1 MKIIKNKKAKN
12 LLLIFSVLVLIL
24 VFYLIY
30 KHTKESFNS
39 INIENNKLKK
49 IIAFTLWG
57 DNKCYNY
64 GALENALVAKKLYP
78 DFICRFYIGQNVILD
93 VINKLKELDN
103 VEIVYINKHKKIA
116 NTLNRFLPMYEND
129 VEILLSRD
137 TDSLINIR
145 EKLAVNEWLQSDKK
159 FHIMRNNEQHST
171 RILGGMY
178 GIKISKIKLNKREF
192 DEFLHKSN
200 GIWGDD
206 QTFLQNKIYP
216 KIKDSV
222 MIHDSNH
229 HYKDEKIIP
238 FPKSNY
244 NDFVGNYSCNNYK
257 EINKKYGL
265 NFESFERVRDTK

>member
-1 MKIIKNKKAKN
+1 MKIIILGLIILIIILIFFIINKKEY
-12 LLLIFSVLVLIL
+12 
-24 VFYLIY
+24 FYN
-30 KHTKESFNS
+30 KANFTNS
-39 INIENNKLKK
+39 INIGNNKLKK

-93 VINKLKELDN
+93 VINKLKDLDN

-145 EKLAVNEWLQSDKK
+145 EKLAVKEWLQSDTN
-159 FHIMRNNEQHST
+159 FHIMRDNEQHGT
-171 RILGGMY
+171 RILAGMF
-178 GIKISKIKLNKREF
+178 GVKVSKIKLNKREF
-192 DEFLHKSN
+192 DEFLHNSN

-216 KIKDSV
+216 KIKESV
-222 MIHDSNH
+222 IIHDSNH
-229 HYKDEKIIP
+229 HYKDEKNIP

-244 NDFVGNYSCNNYK
+244 NDFVGNHSCNNYK

-265 NFESFERVRDTK
+265 NFESFERLRDTK